1 MNCYLSIFEK
11 TELAASVWHIIQIFM
26 IWNINLHSPSPW
38 RVAEKKKKK
47 KEQKKQQLR
56 RVFFKILS
64 VKMMPID
71 YGLMKA
77 NIYWFTTESKYS
89 YIYIYFVVSSQKCS
103 FWKSTA
109 DITSLS
115 SDYKGTVLTLNFK
128 KFLKSLWLM
137 LVRKLIDQTQF
148 FWKKINFN
156 I

>member
-1 MNCYLSIFEK
+1 
-11 TELAASVWHIIQIFM
+11 
-26 IWNINLHSPSPW
+26 
-38 RVAEKKKKK
+38 
-47 KEQKKQQLR
+47 
-56 RVFFKILS
+56 
-64 VKMMPID
+64 MMPID

-89 YIYIYFVVSSQKCS
+89 YIYIYILSSPLKNVA